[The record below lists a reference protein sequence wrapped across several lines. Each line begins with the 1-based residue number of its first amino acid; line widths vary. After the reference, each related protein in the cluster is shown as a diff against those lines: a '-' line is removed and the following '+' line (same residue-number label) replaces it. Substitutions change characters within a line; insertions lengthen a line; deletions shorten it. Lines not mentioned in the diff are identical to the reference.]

1 MNEVIGIA
9 ALVVV
14 IIQLVLI
21 WLHFSYLGR
30 ITRAVE
36 QMVRTAEVEATS
48 RFDAMQDT
56 KKIKK
61 LVEGAVGRLAKGE
74 E

>member
-9 ALVVV
+9 AVIVVV
-14 IIQLVLI
+14 IQLILI

-30 ITRAVE
+30 ITRAIE
-36 QMVRTAEVEATS
+36 QMVRTSEVEATT
-48 RFDAMQDT
+48 RFEAMQDT

-61 LVEGAVGRLAKGE
+61 LVEGAVKAAADGS
-74 E
+74 